1 VSGGIAP
8 LAHQS
13 QARMRLPPTDPHG
26 ISVVAYEVGRQAQM
40 GAMLAVFKVITF
52 SMFSWCRWFSC
63 SNAAPPGGLGRWPT
77 PPGNSGNI

>member
-13 QARMRLPPTDPHG
+13 QARMRLPPTDPRG
-26 ISVVAYEVGRQAQM
+26 LAVVAYEVGRQAQM

-52 SMFSWCRWFSC
+52 SYVFLVPLVFLLKRSTTQRAGPVAD
-63 SNAAPPGGLGRWPT
+63 AAGH
-77 PPGNSGNI
+77 